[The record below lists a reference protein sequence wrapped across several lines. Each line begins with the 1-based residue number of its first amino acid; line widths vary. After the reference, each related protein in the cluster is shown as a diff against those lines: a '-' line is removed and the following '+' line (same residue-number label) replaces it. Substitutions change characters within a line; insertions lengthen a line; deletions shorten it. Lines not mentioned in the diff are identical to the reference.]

1 MNRQNMGKINT
12 LYYISIDIT
21 ETDTLPTLTIMLA
34 VFSPVCREITTLF
47 GWI

>member
-12 LYYISIDIT
+12 RYYISIDIT

-34 VFSPVCREITTLF
+34 VFSPMWEITSLS